1 MRLNS
6 MVAKYHF
13 MGRVNL
19 LMLFS
24 LISFTAFSQRK
35 NEVSIGYIDRYE
47 KLPKISFQKITAAE
61 YEQYKPG
68 KALVKL
74 KLKETKSSFQILT
87 KGRPYWLKKYDPQ
100 TSGDGFKGFEYFG
113 YFPKLKMYVLTSNA
127 ISEHLGFSDLILVD
141 SLSNYRYSIV
151 SIGDAAVE
159 TPVPSVNS
167 KYLLYFYN
175 EVYNANNCTIAIL
188 KVNHRKVPSK
198 LLTEYQYF
206 KTDKWTVDQIQWI
219 DDQSFLVKAL
229 VSKMENSQRSKHF
242 EHYKAKLH

>member
-1 MRLNS
+1 M
-6 MVAKYHF
+6 
-13 MGRVNL
+13 
-19 LMLFS
+19 
-24 LISFTAFSQRK
+24 
-35 NEVSIGYIDRYE
+35 
-47 KLPKISFQKITAAE
+47 
-61 YEQYKPG
+61 
-68 KALVKL
+68 
-74 KLKETKSSFQILT
+74 
-87 KGRPYWLKKYDPQ
+87 
-100 TSGDGFKGFEYFG
+100 
-113 YFPKLKMYVLTSNA
+113 
-127 ISEHLGFSDLILVD
+127 
-141 SLSNYRYSIV
+141 
-151 SIGDAAVE
+151 AAVE

-242 EHYKAKLH
+242 EYYKAKLH